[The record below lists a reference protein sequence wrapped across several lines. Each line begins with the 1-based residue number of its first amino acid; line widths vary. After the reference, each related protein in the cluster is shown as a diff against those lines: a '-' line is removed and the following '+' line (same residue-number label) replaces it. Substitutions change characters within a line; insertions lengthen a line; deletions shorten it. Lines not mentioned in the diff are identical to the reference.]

1 MSVSEALRARVAAC
15 GGLEFVAVVGCTVL
29 ESGAALAA
37 QLWRPPGSALGPAL
51 GSMSAPAPGST
62 LGSTPGPAL
71 GSTLGPVLGSTPGST
86 LGSTPGPAPGSLL
99 VSYAVDVED
108 TSCAGAASSAIAEAA
123 STEIARADFA
133 PGSAFVLDALRAGSS
148 VGRGQAGEDLLTA
161 MFAAALPD
169 AEYTRVSTSAHA
181 GDAVCRLATR
191 AGGTVTVLVES
202 KNYSGP
208 VPMRELDKFFADLG
222 ASPAAAG
229 LFCVLSDARL
239 PFRGEVAIE
248 RRHGKPCVLVTGVAA
263 AGPALLRCA
272 CAVLVELCAADAA
285 ADTDALAD
293 LVAAAHEVLRGTH
306 ARARDLAAA
315 ARAAAEAAAA
325 FEADAVALVEQ
336 ISRLWRRRP
345 DLQRGAGRRE
355 PAAGAAGEA
364 AKSVRQAGLS
374 RDGVLAVARRLAD
387 AGRLPT
393 LGALA
398 AAGVKA
404 ADITRHFGTK
414 AGLDR
419 CLRETMQEPA

>member
-1 MSVSEALRARVAAC
+1 MSVSDALRARAAAC
-15 GGLEFVAVVGCTVL
+15 GGLEFAAAVGCTVL
-29 ESGAALAA
+29 ENGAALTAHFWPPAA
-37 QLWRPPGSALGPAL
+37 
-51 GSMSAPAPGST
+51 
-62 LGSTPGPAL
+62 
-71 GSTLGPVLGSTPGST
+71 
-86 LGSTPGPAPGSLL
+86 
-99 VSYAVDVED
+99 AVVDAVAA
-108 TSCAGAASSAIAEAA
+108 AGAAADL
-123 STEIARADFA
+123 ARADLARAGLVRADLARADLARADLVPADLVPA
-133 PGSAFVLDALRAGSS
+133 PIVVDAVDAGDTAVGAANAGSS
-148 VGRGQAGEDLLTA
+148 AARGQAGEDLLTA
-161 MFAAALPD
+161 LFAAALPD
-169 AEYTRVSTSAHA
+169 AEYTRVSAAAHA

-191 AGGTVTVLVES
+191 AGGTVAVLVES

-239 PFRGEVAIE
+239 PFRDACAIE

-272 CAVLVELCAADAA
+272 CAVLVELCAADAT

-345 DLQRGAGRRE
+345 DLQRAAGR
-355 PAAGAAGEA
+355 PDAARGAEA
-364 AKSVRQAGLS
+364 KNGLS
-374 RDGVLAVARRLAD
+374 RDGVLAVARRLAAD
-387 AGRLPT
+387 GRLPT
-393 LGALA
+393 LGGLA

-404 ADITRHFGTK
+404 ADVTRHFGTK
-414 AGLDR
+414 AALDR
-419 CLRETMQEPA
+419 CVREAENA